1 MKGTLVSPSGA
12 IALGVN
18 TNLEGRM
25 LTKAG
30 GLSLGAGCTLTAPS
44 GSSPFDL
51 GILSTFAMF
60 TSSGT
65 ILDTAP
71 TTITGDVGTAL
82 GLITIA
88 GTHFGNQYSA
98 GTASSELTKYCIYQ
112 NGVEV
117 VSSRRIIYSDNALV
131 SLQAKITTLTTG
143 EAIEV
148 RWKAYNGTAELNNR
162 TLSLI
167 RSGY

>member
-1 MKGTLVSPSGA
+1 
-12 IALGVN
+12 VN

-30 GLSLGAGCTLTAPS
+30 GLSIGAGCVLTAPS
-44 GSSPFDL
+44 GASPFDL
-51 GILSTFAMF
+51 GVLSSFAMF

-65 ILDTAP
+65 VLDTAP
-71 TTITGDVGTAL
+71 TTINGDVGSGL
-82 GLITIA
+82 GVITIA

-98 GTASSELTKYCIYQ
+98 GTAPSELTMYCLYQ

-117 VSSRRIIYSDNALV
+117 VNSRRTIYSENSLV

-148 RWKAYNGTAELNNR
+148 RWKVYDGTAELNNR